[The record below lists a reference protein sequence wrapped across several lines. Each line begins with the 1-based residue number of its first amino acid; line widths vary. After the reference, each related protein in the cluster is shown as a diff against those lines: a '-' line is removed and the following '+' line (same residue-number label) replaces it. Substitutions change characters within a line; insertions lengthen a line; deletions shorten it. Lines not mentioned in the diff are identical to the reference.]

1 MASLNNSTTS
11 TSSSTS
17 INYGRQRIILDY
29 DEVTSE
35 NILEVLEKAL
45 EIHEQNKSDCEYL
58 INYFLGEQDILNRT
72 ESETSNVN
80 NKIVVNH
87 AFPITREIVG
97 YTLGNPVELRP
108 ITGDVRTDVDTVN
121 KL

>member
-45 EIHEQNKSDCEYL
+45 EILK
-58 INYFLGEQDILNRT
+58 
-72 ESETSNVN
+72 
-80 NKIVVNH
+80 
-87 AFPITREIVG
+87 
-97 YTLGNPVELRP
+97 
-108 ITGDVRTDVDTVN
+108 
-121 KL
+121 